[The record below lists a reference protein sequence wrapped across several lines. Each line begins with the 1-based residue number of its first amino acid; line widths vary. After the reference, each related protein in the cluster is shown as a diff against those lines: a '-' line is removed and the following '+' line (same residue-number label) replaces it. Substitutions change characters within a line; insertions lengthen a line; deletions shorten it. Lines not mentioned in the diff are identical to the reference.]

1 MRVNV
6 VSIAYRD
13 GYVVENYD
21 MEEILREV
29 NRYNSLKY
37 PKSKMTITKLRRYLL
52 GKSNIPSPYKSISKT
67 RLNELLNIKNLSQT
81 NYGEVYNDFVRVNG
95 FATRTLHI
103 PNGTLRI

>member
-6 VSIAYRD
+6 VSIAYKD

-21 MEEILREV
+21 MEEILKEI
-29 NRYNSLKY
+29 NRYNALKY

-52 GKSNIPSPYKSISKT
+52 GKSNIPSPYKSISKA
-67 RLNELLNIKNLSQT
+67 RLNDLLNIKNLSQT

-95 FATRTLHI
+95 FATRVLSA
-103 PNGTLRI
+103 PNETLRI